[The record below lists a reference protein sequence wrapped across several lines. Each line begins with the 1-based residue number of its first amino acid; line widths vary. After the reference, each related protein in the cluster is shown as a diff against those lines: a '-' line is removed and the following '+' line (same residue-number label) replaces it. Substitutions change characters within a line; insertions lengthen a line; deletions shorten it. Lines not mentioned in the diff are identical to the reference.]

1 MSIIVTDKLY
11 PLSEGEQDKRVKIEL
26 AVVGSWKGHAK
37 GSFEITQA
45 DLNTIVENFNA
56 QSLRLPIDYE
66 HMTIWGD
73 KAPAA
78 GWIISLMIEVEKLIG
93 EVEWTNEAREEILE
107 KKYLY
112 LSPVLQNDTID
123 SKTGNNIGW
132 TLHSA
137 ALTNKP
143 FLEELGEVKA
153 AKNSPHQQQEDNV
166 DEKERIKQLENDLGA
181 ARAENKTLKEDAQVQ
196 ADKAAEAKVDEA
208 IAAKKLHPDQKDSAL
223 TLCKADVKAFE
234 SMIAGAKPFTQKPNS
249 DMYVNKDDGQTD
261 ENALSDEEIKAATG
275 GAS

>member
-1 MSIIVTDKLY
+1 MPIVLTDNLIALKEGKQERIIKT
-11 PLSEGEQDKRVKIEL
+11 EL
-26 AVVGSWKGHAK
+26 ALVGSWKGHVS
-37 GSFEITQA
+37 GIFEITAA

-66 HMTIWGD
+66 HMSLWGD

-78 GWIISLMIEVEKLIG
+78 GWIISLSIEDEKLIG
-93 EVEWTNEAREEILE
+93 DVEWTNEAREEILE

-112 LSPVLQNDTID
+112 LSPVLQDNTID
-123 SKTGNNIGW
+123 PKSGNNIGW

-143 FLEELGEVKA
+143 FLEELAEVKA
-153 AKNSPHQQQEDNV
+153 AKNNPHQKKENTVEDKDKV
-166 DEKERIKQLENDLGA
+166 KQLEDELA
-181 ARAENKTLKEDAQVQ
+181 KEKAENKTLKDDAKVA

-208 IAAKKLHPDQKDSAL
+208 IAAKKLHPEQKESAL
-223 TLCKADVKAFE
+223 KLCKADAEAFE
-234 SMIAGAKPFTQKPNS
+234 TMIAGAKPFAKKPDN
-249 DMYVNKDDGQTD
+249 DMYQNSNDGHTD
-261 ENALSDEEIKAATG
+261 PNALSDEEIKAATG